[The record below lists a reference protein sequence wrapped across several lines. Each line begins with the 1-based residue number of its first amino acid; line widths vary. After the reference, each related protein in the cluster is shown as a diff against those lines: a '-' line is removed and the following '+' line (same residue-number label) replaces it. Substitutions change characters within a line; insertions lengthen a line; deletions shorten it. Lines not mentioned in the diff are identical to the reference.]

1 MPEYNNA
8 AGRLLDVYAR
18 LSGFKNQSQK
28 LEAFAV
34 ALGVSK
40 NWNSVLTAVKDLQ
53 DEYQTLVEDI
63 EQTKENPAKYKLY
76 RKNLPD
82 IQKTVNSFK
91 LLLSDSQ
98 ASAVVSQTGLV
109 ALRFIAADLPQDEP
123 ATEDDLN
130 RIRTIVTDLQQEI
143 ESSDS
148 FTKHTREWLLDLV
161 RIVRD
166 SLGRYASRGSR
177 GMRKQCS
184 FLLGEL
190 IQNYDLAQE
199 TQERKPGVW
208 EKLIDAIDVMQ
219 KVASLAE
226 KCKPAVTFAQKSL
239 PLLRS
244 LGLPAPDID
253 STPIEE

>member
-8 AGRLLDVYAR
+8 AGRLLHVFER
-18 LSGFKNQSQK
+18 LAKNNNQNQK
-28 LEAFAV
+28 LDALAG

-40 NWNSVLTAVKDLQ
+40 SWDAVLTAVQDLQ
-53 DEYQTLVEDI
+53 HEYAELVEDI
-63 EQTKENPAKYKLY
+63 EQTKDNPAKYNLY
-76 RKNLPD
+76 KQNLPD
-82 IQKTVNSFK
+82 IQKSVTSFK
-91 LLLSDSQ
+91 LLISDT
-98 ASAVVSQTGLV
+98 AGSATISSTGLV
-109 ALRFIAADLPQDEP
+109 ALRFIAADLPQDDV

-130 RIRTIVTDLQQEI
+130 RIREIVSELQREI
-143 ESSDS
+143 EATDT

-166 SLGRYASRGSR
+166 SLDRYASRGSR

-199 TQERKPGVW
+199 VQEKNAGIWQRFV
-208 EKLIDAIDVMQ
+208 DAIDVMQ

-239 PLLRS
+239 PFLRS
-244 LGLPAPDID
+244 LGLPAPGDD
-253 STPIEE
+253 TPMIE